1 MINIVLFGPPGAGK
15 GTLGRSLARH
25 FRVPHVATG
34 DLLRSALAHDRD
46 GAVGQAAQVIN
57 AGYMV
62 SDAVAN
68 SLVFSRIK
76 ESDAEDG
83 WILDGYPRTLGQAE
97 ALDGFLQREQQTVT
111 VVITLAVSEETVL
124 ERLGGRSVCVRCGAS
139 YHETNN
145 PPRVVGICDNCG
157 GELVIR
163 DDDTPSGISRRL
175 RLYHERTVPL
185 ADWYKKRGVL
195 QTISGEGEPDDVLT
209 HALRV
214 IEQAGIAT
222 GETKETLV

>member
-1 MINIVLFGPPGAGK
+1 MIRLILFGPPGAGK

-25 FRVPHVATG
+25 FRVPHIATG

-46 GAVGQAAQVIN
+46 GVVGQAAQVIN

-62 SDAVAN
+62 SDEVAN
-68 SLVFSRIK
+68 SLVFSRLK
-76 ESDAEDG
+76 EADANNG

-97 ALDGFLQREQQTVT
+97 ALDRFLRHEQQTIT
-111 VVITLAVSEETVL
+111 VAITLAVREETVL

-157 GELVIR
+157 GELVVR

-175 RLYHERTVPL
+175 RLYNERTVPL
-185 ADWYKKRGVL
+185 ADWYKKHGVL
-195 QTISGEGEPDDVLT
+195 QTISGEDEADDVLAR
-209 HALRV
+209 ALLVLRD
-214 IEQAGIAT
+214 AGAAI